1 VRLRRGF
8 LDPDPTGT
16 WANSPFTEPRRMRT
30 IGFAPWKPLPPLIDD
45 PEWDV
50 ETFAEQA
57 ERLSGLPDDDDDEM
71 GASAP
76 D

>member
-1 VRLRRGF
+1 LDSLPRTRPACGSIPGSRRH
-8 LDPDPTGT
+8 
-16 WANSPFTEPRRMRT
+16 RMQR

-57 ERLSGLPDDDDDEM
+57 ERLDHVADDDGDD
-71 GASAP
+71 GPALSVG
-76 D
+76 